1 MGVAPGG
8 AVLGVDSS
16 VVTLFACEDDARS
29 SLRRLCDGLEL
40 AVAVEVGMIGCC
52 EESGAKPS
60 ALARLGRG
68 VVVGHE
74 RVWSACRLRA
84 KLARPETPINI
95 PNRDHHHRPPL
106 TTNAHPIV
114 HGHTTT
120 SPRFTQNQDGMFVL
134 SIIKVG
140 TISSSSILGL
150 IDCRIQSQSIPCIL
164 GCLHSRRL
172 RAN

>member
-1 MGVAPGG
+1 MAHLAQTATAERAAVARRHDLQRTPASVVDVLAFAHIAASSDLFSALSMVLFSSTSMGVAPGG

-84 KLARPETPINI
+84 KLARPETPIDI
-95 PNRDHHHRPPL
+95 PNRDHHH
-106 TTNAHPIV
+106 H
-114 HGHTTT
+114 HH
-120 SPRFTQNQDGMFVL
+120 
-134 SIIKVG
+134 
-140 TISSSSILGL
+140 
-150 IDCRIQSQSIPCIL
+150 
-164 GCLHSRRL
+164 H
-172 RAN
+172 